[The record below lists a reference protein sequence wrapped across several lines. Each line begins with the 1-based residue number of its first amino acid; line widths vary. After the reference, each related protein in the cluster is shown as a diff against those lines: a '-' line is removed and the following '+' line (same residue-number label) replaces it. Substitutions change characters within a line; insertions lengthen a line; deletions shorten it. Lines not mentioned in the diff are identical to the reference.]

1 MKPFLSFASL
11 GFACL
16 YGLATASAS
25 DVLTNHNNNARTG
38 LVSDETVLTPANVA
52 GLKILYQK
60 PVDGQVYAQPLCVAN
75 QLVYKNG
82 VSQGNHNVVIVAT
95 EHGSVYAFDAG
106 TGALYWQ
113 VSLLDQGGSPLQLRD
128 PNIPCPEPHP
138 EMSINAPPVIDPR
151 AGP

>member
-52 GLKILYQK
+52 GLKILFQET
-60 PVDGQVYAQPLCVAN
+60 VEGQVFAQPLFA
-75 QLVYKNG
+75 
-82 VSQGNHNVVIVAT
+82 SRI
-95 EHGSVYAFDAG
+95 S
-106 TGALYWQ
+106 
-113 VSLLDQGGSPLQLRD
+113 
-128 PNIPCPEPHP
+128 
-138 EMSINAPPVIDPR
+138 
-151 AGP
+151 